1 MRRELEIMNP
11 RFIVRMGML
20 AAAALIAVSGST
32 STAIAQGPAAQAPVR
47 AILKIRGDVYRFQD
61 TRHHSVFLVTPEGI
75 ILGDPISADAAT
87 WLKAEIAKRFNVPV
101 RYVIHSHSHWDHAS
115 GGRVFDDTA
124 ELWGHANMAA
134 EIKNAPDPARMKDV
148 ATPEKTYTDRQTI
161 TLGGKTVELIH
172 PGPNHAP
179 DMTVLYFPAER
190 VVHAVDYLTVRRVP
204 RFLDGAPLQAWID
217 AMKKVEAL
225 NFDIFVP
232 GHGNVGNKADV
243 TEQREYFEALVAG
256 VRAGIKSGRSVQE
269 LQASNLLERFS
280 WWEDYSPGGR
290 DNNIATAYK
299 LLGGGGA
306 TR

>member
-1 MRRELEIMNP
+1 MKLRVIMRT
-11 RFIVRMGML
+11 GAL
-20 AAAALIAVSGST
+20 AAAMLMVVGGWT
-32 STAIAQGPAAQAPVR
+32 LTAIAQGPPAQAPVR

-61 TRHHSVFLVTPEGI
+61 TRHHTVFMVTPAGI

-87 WLKAEIAKRFNVPV
+87 WLKAELAKRFNVPV

-115 GGRVFDDTA
+115 GGRVFADTA

-134 EIKNAPDPARMKDV
+134 EIKTSPEPERMKDV
-148 ATPEKTYTDRQTI
+148 ATPQKTYTDRQTI
-161 TLGGKTVELIH
+161 TLGGKTVELIYA
-172 PGPNHAP
+172 GANHAA
-179 DMTVLYFPAER
+179 DMTILYFPAER
-190 VVHAVDYLTVRRVP
+190 VAHTVDYLTVRRVP
-204 RFLDGAPLQAWID
+204 RFLDGAPLPAWIA

-256 VRAGIKSGRSVQE
+256 VGEGIKTGRSVQQ

-280 WWEDYSPGGR
+280 WWEDYYPGR
-290 DNNIATAYK
+290 DNNIATTYK
-299 LLGGGGA
+299 LLGGAGA

>member
-1 MRRELEIMNP
+1 MNL
-11 RFIVRMGML
+11 RFVIRIGAL
-20 AAAALIAVSGST
+20 AAAALVAVLGST
-32 STAIAQGPAAQAPVR
+32 VETIAQGPPAAPPVR
-47 AILKIRGDVYRFQD
+47 AILRIRGDVYRFQD
-61 TRHHSVFLVTPEGI
+61 TRHHTVFMVTPQGV

-87 WLKAEIAKRFNVPV
+87 WLKAEIAKRFNAPV

-115 GGRVFDDTA
+115 GARVFADTA

-134 EIKNAPDPARMKDV
+134 EIKKAPEPERMKDV
-148 ATPEKTYTDRQTI
+148 STPQKTYTDRHTI
-161 TLGGKTVELIH
+161 TLGGKSVELIH
-172 PGPNHAP
+172 PGPNHAM

-190 VVHAVDYLTVRRVP
+190 IVHAVDYLTVRRVP

-243 TEQREYFEALVAG
+243 VEQREYFEALVSG
-256 VRAGIKSGRSVQE
+256 VRAGIKSGRTVQE
-269 LQASNLLERFS
+269 LQASNMLERFS
-280 WWEDYSPGGR
+280 WWEDYYPGGR
-290 DNNIATAYK
+290 DANIATAYK
-299 LLGGGGA
+299 LLGGGAA

>member
-1 MRRELEIMNP
+1 MKG
-11 RFIVRMGML
+11 RFIMRTGAL
-20 AAAALIAVSGST
+20 AAATLIAVSGWT
-32 STAIAQGPAAQAPVR
+32 LTAIAQGPPAQAPVR

-61 TRHHSVFLVTPEGI
+61 TRHHTVFMVTPAGI

-87 WLKAEIAKRFNVPV
+87 WLKAEIAKRFKVPV
-101 RYVIHSHSHWDHAS
+101 RYVIHSHNHWDHAS
-115 GGRVFDDTA
+115 GGRVFADTA

-148 ATPEKTYTDRQTI
+148 ATPQKTYTDRQTI
-161 TLGGKTVELIH
+161 TLGGKSVELIH
-172 PGPNHAP
+172 PGAKHAP
-179 DMTVLYFPAER
+179 DITVLYFPAER

-204 RFLDGAPLQAWID
+204 RFLDGAPLSDWI
-217 AMKKVEAL
+217 ASMKKVEAV

-256 VRAGIKSGRSVQE
+256 VRDGIESGKSVQE

-280 WWEDYSPGGR
+280 WWEDYYPSGR
-290 DNNIATAYK
+290 DNNIAVAYK
-299 LLGGGGA
+299 LLGGAGA